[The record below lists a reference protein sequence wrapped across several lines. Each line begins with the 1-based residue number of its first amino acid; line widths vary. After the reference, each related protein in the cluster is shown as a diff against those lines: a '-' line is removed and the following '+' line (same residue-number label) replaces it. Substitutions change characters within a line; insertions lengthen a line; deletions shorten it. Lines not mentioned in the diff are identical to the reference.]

1 VIHVGID
8 TMNPGEVYVKFA
20 EVEGGKKAMQG
31 LNGRFFG
38 GQMITAEPVSDA
50 MYNTRFPKSVV

>member
-1 VIHVGID
+1 
-8 TMNPGEVYVKFA
+8 
-20 EVEGGKKAMQG
+20 MQG